1 MYIHINLSV
10 CVHLLLS
17 IFLPIMCTTVNC
29 NFTFQCVR
37 METSDSEV
45 GLQQV
50 KVVWRFATI
59 MPGAQCVMT
68 SGELLMPMW
77 PVDSWDFLAIVS
89 L

>member
-1 MYIHINLSV
+1 
-10 CVHLLLS
+10 
-17 IFLPIMCTTVNC
+17 
-29 NFTFQCVR
+29 

-68 SGELLMPMW
+68 SGELLMQMW
-77 PVDSWDFLAIVS
+77 PVDSWDSLATVRNTANQLQHTS
-89 L
+89 M

>member
-1 MYIHINLSV
+1 
-10 CVHLLLS
+10 
-17 IFLPIMCTTVNC
+17 
-29 NFTFQCVR
+29 

-68 SGELLMPMW
+68 SGELLMLMW
-77 PVDSWDFLAIVS
+77 PVDSWDSLAIVRNTANQLQCLNLQFPPKIVCS
-89 L
+89 KQYTFVHNIFFLLSKI

>member
-1 MYIHINLSV
+1 
-10 CVHLLLS
+10 
-17 IFLPIMCTTVNC
+17 
-29 NFTFQCVR
+29 

-68 SGELLMPMW
+68 SGELLMQMW
-77 PVDSWDFLAIVS
+77 PVDSWDSLATVRNAAN
-89 L
+89 